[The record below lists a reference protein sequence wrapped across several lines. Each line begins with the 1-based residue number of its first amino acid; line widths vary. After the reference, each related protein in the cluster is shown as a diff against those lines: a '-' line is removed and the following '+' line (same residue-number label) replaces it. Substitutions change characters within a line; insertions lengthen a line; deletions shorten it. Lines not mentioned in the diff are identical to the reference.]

1 MPSDLQ
7 VSNIKANDGT
17 AGISIADSTGNVSL
31 SGTLSAGT
39 LGASV
44 SFPYDG
50 TTDAGRV
57 IQVKHLTSRET
68 NSLDSSWTVRWN
80 YSLTLKSG
88 DSRIMVLHT
97 ENTYCANN
105 SGYGVKVYRNNSV
118 YNDSVTTITG
128 TAVYDDIPLASN
140 NKSHMVYIYD
150 SELYTIN
157 PINFV
162 DDVSS
167 FNAGD
172 TVYYGHY
179 YQEYTGTAQVPA
191 GGHSGNDG
199 AFITII
205 MELEK

>member
-1 MPSDLQ
+1 MSSDLK
-7 VSNIKANDGT
+7 VTNIKHASSGSNNLVLASDGSAT
-17 AGISIADSTGNVSL
+17 INQISSS
-31 SGTLSAGT
+31 SA
-39 LGASV
+39 
-44 SFPYDG
+44 FPYDG

-57 IQVKHLTSRET
+57 IQVKHLTSRES
-68 NSLDSSWTVRWN
+68 NSIDGTWTIRWN
-80 YSLTLKSG
+80 YSLALKSG
-88 DSRIMVLHT
+88 NSRIMVLHT
-97 ENTYCANN
+97 ENTYCGNN
-105 SGYGVKVYRNNSV
+105 SGYGVKVYRNNSA
-118 YNDSVTTITG
+118 YSDASTTITG
-128 TAVYDDIPLASN
+128 TAVYDDIPLNVSSN
-140 NKSHMVYIYD
+140 SHMVYIYD

-179 YQEYTGTAQVPA
+179 YQEYSGSAQVPA
-191 GGHSGNDG
+191 GGHGSNHG